1 MATSVPE
8 HEIYGIKNEDPPK
21 MIEIRS
27 FDGSNNNLAN
37 PNWGMSGEPLRRYRT
52 KPNYKDG
59 IGQLRVAP
67 NPRKISNSVC
77 TPQFPLPE
85 PHPVLSSFMW
95 AWGQFLDHEID
106 LSLEFEKQD
115 AGNRK
120 KDPEEA
126 NIEVPA
132 DDPVLPNSI
141 IPFRRSR
148 IAEGTGVKGVPRQQV
163 NVLSAYIDAS
173 NVFGSSLERAIA
185 LRSLD
190 GTGRLKMTKGKFGD
204 MLPFNTP
211 HIVNAMGPLR
221 TNESPGKFFMA
232 GDVRANEHNVLTCL
246 HTLFLREHN
255 RICDE
260 LACDRST
267 QLAHEIMV
275 LGRDEA
281 IYQHA
286 RRYVTALEQVI
297 TFEEF
302 LPALLGAKAIPAYR
316 GYDNTLDASIA
327 TEFSTAAYRLGH
339 DMLHSKLLIAC
350 PCGGNAQTIR
360 LDQVFW
366 KPEQIVRR
374 GIDGFLAGLAQTRM
388 EQINAQTIEDVRSNL
403 FRVLNAPGHPGML
416 MDLAAL
422 NIQRG
427 RDHGLPTYNQCR
439 VDYGLKNI
447 QNIKELANIVKDES
461 RLNRLQ
467 QAYGSK
473 VNDIDLW
480 IGGLC
485 EAPVK
490 GAIVGPLF
498 SAIIKEQ
505 FLRLRNGDRFWYE
518 NQEVSGFTTN
528 EIKKLKAT
536 RLSDVIKRNTMIIKI
551 QEDVFRVS

>member
-1 MATSVPE
+1 MATIEPRHV
-8 HEIYGIKNEDPPK
+8 IYGINKEASPR

-27 FDGSNNNLAN
+27 FDGSNNNETN
-37 PNWGMSGEPLRRYRT
+37 PNWGMSGEPLRRNRT

-59 IGQLRVAP
+59 IGQLRDAP
-67 NPRKISNSVC
+67 NPRKISNAVC

-106 LSLEFEKQD
+106 LSLESERPET
-115 AGNRK
+115 GSRNN
-120 KDPEEA
+120 DPEEA
-126 NIEVPA
+126 NIKVPA
-132 DDPVLPNSI
+132 DDSVLPNSM

-148 IAEGTGVKGVPRQQV
+148 IAEGTGVKGMPRQQV

-185 LRSLD
+185 LRALD

-204 MLPFNTP
+204 LLPFNTP
-211 HIVNAMGPLR
+211 HIVNARGPLR
-221 TNESPGKFFMA
+221 IKESPDKFFMA
-232 GDVRANEHNVLTCL
+232 GDVRANEHNILTCL

-260 LACDRST
+260 LARDRSA

-281 IYQHA
+281 IYQRA

-302 LPALLGAKAIPAYR
+302 LPAVLGPKAIPAYR
-316 GYDNTLDASIA
+316 GYDDTLDASIA
-327 TEFSTAAYRLGH
+327 NEFSTAAYRLGH

-350 PCGGNAQTIR
+350 PCGGNEQTIR

-366 KPEQIVRR
+366 KPEQIVKR

-403 FRVLNAPGHPGML
+403 FRVLNDPDHSGML
-416 MDLAAL
+416 MDLAAI

-439 VDYGLKNI
+439 VDYGLKKIRNM
-447 QNIKELANIVKDES
+447 KELANIVKDES
-461 RLNRLQ
+461 RFNRLK
-467 QAYGSK
+467 QAYGTNI
-473 VNDIDLW
+473 NDIDLW

-485 EAPVK
+485 ESPVK
-490 GAIVGPLF
+490 GSIVGPLF
-498 SAIIKEQ
+498 SEIIKEQ

-518 NQEVSGFTTN
+518 NQKVSGFTTN

-536 RLSDVIKRNTMIIKI
+536 RLADVIKRNTFITRI